1 MEEKAKKDANKNTT
15 PTEEEPTST
24 VLPATAIQTQETDST
39 EDRGEVEDIETGEI
53 SGELS
58 ELEQQKLAAG
68 KRKGVVT

>member
-15 PTEEEPTST
+15 PTEEESTST